1 MYDLFICD
9 LETTSFFMYWVT
21 VPIQSDVYNNFFKY
35 NIVITIIM
43 PFLTNKKLIGLKA
56 ELFNYKLQNGSTR

>member
-21 VPIQSDVYNNFFKY
+21 VPIQSDVYNNFVWPAY
-35 NIVITIIM
+35 YDNIQINIIIYVII
-43 PFLTNKKLIGLKA
+43 L
-56 ELFNYKLQNGSTR
+56 